1 MKNEESRMRKLRS
14 ATEGKANGLRDV
26 RWGCGCLW
34 EHSSSFQI
42 LEFLILIKYRL
53 LWNKK
58 R

>member
-1 MKNEESRMRKLRS
+1 MRKLRS
-14 ATEGKANGLRDV
+14 ETEGKANGLRDV

-53 LWNKK
+53 LWKKK